1 MAEDKVVVDKASLIV
16 RITQLKIHYEFHSGI
31 GKGKSI
37 APIKSSMA

>member
-31 GKGKSI
+31 GKGI